1 MSYTIEAGPRSGLVP
16 IPSSKSEL
24 QRLLLLAALGEKPV
38 LIRRRGACE
47 DVSAMIACLR
57 VLGAEILETAEAI
70 RVTPLKS
77 QAFAAPLSDTTP
89 LCLPCGESAATLRF
103 LLPLAGILNKPL
115 CFERTG
121 SLISRPLEPLIN
133 CLSAHGMQFRTEGP
147 RLYASGQLNGGL
159 FRLPGDVSSQF
170 ISALLMGLPLLRES
184 SVLRVNWPMESQPYV
199 QLTEEIMKLTGLVLE
214 RSELSKPAP
223 QGADGGPLSL
233 VFDPFYWIEGG
244 QRPHLPEEFRAGGDY
259 SAAAAFFCMG
269 ALSPQGIVVEGL
281 DPESFQGDKAI
292 VEILCAMGAESAS
305 EKGMIALRG
314 GQLKGGIFN
323 TADIPDLVPVLA
335 VTAACAQGNTL
346 LRGAGRLRYKE
357 SDRLQGTVA
366 LLEALGVRAETKEDS
381 ILIYGASLQ
390 GGHVKTQGD
399 HRLAMAAAV
408 AACAASGPVTLDDE
422 SCINKS
428 YQGFWEDFHNLQR
441 I

>member
-1 MSYTIEAGPRSGLVP
+1 MSYTIESGPRSGLVP

-24 QRLLLLAALGEKPV
+24 LRLMLLAALGEKPV
-38 LIRRRGACE
+38 LIRRRGHCE
-47 DVSAMIACLR
+47 DVSAMANCLR
-57 VLGAEILETAEAI
+57 ALG
-70 RVTPLKS
+70 VTIEEDKESLSITPPHPPLINKDIIGGS
-77 QAFAAPLSDTTP
+77 YLP
-89 LCLPCGESAATLRF
+89 LPCGESAATLRF
-103 LLPLAGILNKPL
+103 LLPLVGLLGRPV
-115 CFERTG
+115 CFERG
-121 SLISRPLEPLIN
+121 ESLAHRPLEPL
-133 CLSAHGMQFRTEGP
+133 LQSLEAHGMYFKEEGS
-147 RLYASGQLNGGL
+147 RLYAGGRL
-159 FRLPGDVSSQF
+159 QGGIFRIPGNISSQF
-170 ISALLMGLPLLRES
+170 VSGLLMILPLLPED
-184 SVLRVNWPMESQPYV
+184 SVLRVDWPLESQPYV
-199 QLTEEIMKLTGLVLE
+199 ALTEEALKQAGVILE

-233 VFDPFYWIEGG
+233 VFDPLYWIPGG
-244 QRPHLPEEFRAGGDY
+244 QKPSLPEEFRVGGDY

-381 ILIYGASLQ
+381 ILIYGASLR

-408 AACAASGPVTLDDE
+408 AACGAAGPVTLDDE
-422 SCINKS
+422 SCVDKS
-428 YQGFWEDFHNLQR
+428 YQGFWEDFRNLQR